1 MTTLVTGKDREE
13 ELIEATRPTTPEEI
27 KRFIQKNKIQ
37 IVDFKFNDLPG
48 LWQHFSIPASELVD
62 YDKLESS
69 IWVEGIGFDGSS
81 IRGFQK
87 IQESDMILIPD
98 PATAAL
104 DPVCQIPTLS
114 VICDIYDPITREP
127 YSRDPRYIA
136 KKAEEYLKKTGIAD
150 VSYWGPELE
159 FFVFDDIRFD
169 QGENFGFYYIDSVEG
184 DWNTGK
190 DEKPNLGYKSRYK
203 EGYFPVPPHDTLQ
216 DIRSE
221 MVLTLRRVG
230 VPIEVHHHEVATAG
244 QCEIDMRYS
253 SLTKKGDDVMWY
265 KYVIKN
271 VARKY
276 NKVATFM
283 PKPIFKD
290 NGSGMHVHQSLWKGG
305 KPLFYD
311 AKGYALTSEMC
322 RWYIGGLLKH
332 AHALMAFCAPTT
344 NSYKRLVPGY
354 EAPVNLVYSQRN
366 RSAACRIP
374 MYTSN
379 PSAKRLEFRCP
390 DPSANAYLAFSALL
404 MAGLDGIQNRIDPGP
419 PLDKNIYELEGS
431 EKAKIRTVPGSL
443 EESLSALEKD
453 HDFLLKG
460 GVFTQDVLDTW
471 IAYKREVEIDPV
483 RLRPHPHEFYLY
495 FDI

>member
-1 MTTLVTGKDREE
+1 MSTLVTGKDREE
-13 ELIEATRPTTPEEI
+13 ELVEATRPTTPEEI
-27 KRFIQKNKIQ
+27 KRYIQKNKIQ

-48 LWQHFSIPASELVD
+48 MWQHFSIPASELVD
-62 YDKLESS
+62 YDKLENS
-69 IWVEGIGFDGSS
+69 IWTEGIGFDGSS

-87 IQESDMILIPD
+87 IQESDMLLMPD
-98 PATAAL
+98 PTTAAY

-114 VICDIYDPITREP
+114 LICDVYDPITREP

-136 KKAEEYLKKTGIAD
+136 RKAEEYLKKTGIAD

-190 DEKPNLGYKSRYK
+190 DEKPNLGYKPRYK

-221 MVLTLRRVG
+221 MILTLRRVG

-253 SLTKKGDDVMWY
+253 TLTKKGDDVMWY
-265 KYVIKN
+265 KYIVKN
-271 VARKY
+271 VSRKY

-311 AKGYALTSEMC
+311 AKGYALTSDMC

-374 MYTSN
+374 MYTNN
-379 PSAKRLEFRCP
+379 PNAKRLEFRCP

-404 MAGLDGIQNRIDPGP
+404 MAGLDGVQNRIDPGQ
-419 PLDKNIYELEGS
+419 PLDKNIYELEGA

-443 EESLSALEKD
+443 EESLAALEKD
-453 HDFLLKG
+453 HEFLLKG
-460 GVFTQDVLDTW
+460 GVFTQDVIDTW
-471 IAYKREVEIDPV
+471 LTYKREAEIDPV